1 MRKFVQTLFII
12 FTLFWGSVPCLAQV
26 PPQICIQRGSIPGI
40 ASGNDNDLV
49 VTIDGLSST
58 CIPQNA
64 TRTINVQTPSSLG
77 GFVFNPTEKFSAD
90 SISTAKFS
98 SVPVL
103 SLPNNLE
110 GVIWVVDIRNQA
122 SSTGGRIIRCKS
134 IEVVRQKEFQ
144 ASLTECSE
152 TSGIFQITPASAFAG
167 SSTRFSVIG
176 LGVNQGINNA
186 LLAGQSINFPSG
198 TSISSFDA
206 SGGLRV
212 VEEYFFSNGTR
223 ATCPP
228 QFVRV
233 KINRTQPNPRIISL
247 DRSSS
252 DTEVELRLENIN
264 PDIPYAIDRG
274 PITGGRSTI
283 LPSSTQNPIRVP
295 MGEQENACFS
305 VSVPSVCVSGA
316 RLTSNVVCSSWLTGE
331 LEPIAGSSDYLAQLA
346 WTRLASPQP
355 INQEDIVH
363 GSPISLIP
371 PRTEP
376 KFPKFTTCA
385 GPFDYRIRQTYQTTD
400 GFSVIITSNT
410 LNLNPANGVTP
421 PKDKLFVS
429 MAQDASPRVEVNVS
443 SDSFGLLSGL
453 YFEQKL
459 ANGTFQSVNLGKNPN
474 FAVNVSNDPSG
485 AHCFRYG
492 REVCGFKSP
501 PTPENC
507 VLQNTLENDFVLSWK
522 PFDGSPTTSSSPI
535 YRIQF
540 SNKEIDPTFSTPSE
554 LTPTQNLSESLREM
568 FSREPRW
575 SQFLVRVYTTNTV
588 LGNPSYAFPVEVIRP
603 LALHLPNAFTPNG
616 DEKNDFFRIENAFT
630 GTGYMRIYN
639 RLGQV
644 IFQTEDLDLGWSG
657 QNNQGTFLPAGMYQY
672 EVQVIN
678 SDGQTW
684 KRVGSVFL
692 IR

>member
-1 MRKFVQTLFII
+1 MAANLGGPNCV
-12 FTLFWGSVPCLAQV
+12 LAQSTM
-26 PPQICIQRGSIPGI
+26 PQVCIAGASPSVTVESASGLTIERRSSPGI
-40 ASGNDNDLV
+40 PLSQVCLSPTETLQLLIDNGSSG
-49 VTIDGLSST
+49 G
-58 CIPQNA
+58 A
-64 TRTINVQTPSSLG
+64 RG
-77 GFVFNPTEKFSAD
+77 GYVFNAPTTLSANQLD
-90 SISTAKFS
+90 PNTLNT
-98 SVPVL
+98 VPLLNVPL
-103 SLPNNLE
+103 NLE
-110 GVIWVVDIRNQA
+110 GTIWVVDARER
-122 SSTGGRIIRCKS
+122 STGGWTVRCKS

-176 LGVNQGINNA
+176 PGVNQGINSA

-198 TSISSFDA
+198 TSISNLNA

-233 KINRTQPNPRIISL
+233 EINRTQPNPRILSL
-247 DRSSS
+247 DRSNS

-283 LPSSTQNPIRVP
+283 VPSSTQNPVLVP
-295 MGEQENACFS
+295 VGEQENACFS

-331 LEPIAGSSDYLAQLA
+331 LVRNPPLEDLKANLSWTSQQTNLTILRQLLANLSVLAGLAPNITQQSFPTNCSGPFTFSLRQDYQ
-346 WTRLASPQP
+346 SNVGFEVQ
-355 INQEDIVH
+355 V
-363 GSPISLIP
+363 ISNTIDLDPAKGIP
-371 PRTEP
+371 PPQE
-376 KFPKFTTCA
+376 
-385 GPFDYRIRQTYQTTD
+385 
-400 GFSVIITSNT
+400 
-410 LNLNPANGVTP
+410 
-421 PKDKLFVS
+421 KLFVS
-429 MAQDASPRVEVNVS
+429 MASDASPRAEVSLSPSLDLDYSSGLFYEYKEKDGTFTPVNPSNLVSFSVNV
-443 SDSFGLLSGL
+443 D
-453 YFEQKL
+453 
-459 ANGTFQSVNLGKNPN
+459 NP
-474 FAVNVSNDPSG
+474 AGS
-485 AHCFRYG
+485 HCFRYG

-522 PFDGSPTTSSSPI
+522 PFDGSPTASSSPI

-540 SNKEIDPTFSTPSE
+540 SNKETDPTFSTPSE

-588 LGNPSYAFPVEVIRP
+588 LGNPSYAYPVEVIRP

-644 IFQTEDLDLGWSG
+644 IFQTEDLGLGWSG